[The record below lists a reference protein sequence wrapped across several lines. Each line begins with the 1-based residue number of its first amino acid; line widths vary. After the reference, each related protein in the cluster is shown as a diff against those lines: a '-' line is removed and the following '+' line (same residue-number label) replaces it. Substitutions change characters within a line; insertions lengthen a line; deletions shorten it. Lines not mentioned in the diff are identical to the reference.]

1 MAEQE
6 YLVKRSTLTG
16 VANAIRSK
24 AGITGTFPLSE
35 FASKIESISA
45 GAASVL
51 SGTFKPTSSAI
62 QTITHNL
69 GKTPSGILI
78 YYPMDNNMTM
88 TPSSG
93 LYFAFGNTN
102 TQFGALYT
110 HNAYDFMFGTNS
122 ITSSGAMT
130 SFIANA
136 NSTTFQVAVFRTAT
150 SAATYLISNKTY
162 HWYVW

>member
-6 YLVKRSTLTG
+6 YLVKGSTLTG

-24 AGITGTFPLSE
+24 AGITGTFPLNE

-45 GAASVL
+45 GTSVL

-78 YYPMDNNMTM
+78 YYPISATTTLSN
-88 TPSSG
+88 G
-93 LYFAFGNTN
+93 LYFAFGTTN
-102 TQFGALYT
+102 TQFGALYA
-110 HNAYDFMFGTNS
+110 NSNYGFMFGTNS
-122 ITSSGAMT
+122 ITSSGAAF

-136 NSTTFQVAVFRTAT
+136 NSTTFQVAVFRTDT
-150 SAATYLISNKTY
+150 SATAYLVSNKTY
-162 HWYVW
+162 YWYVW

>member
-6 YLVKRSTLTG
+6 YLVKGSTLTG

-24 AGITGTFPLSE
+24 AGITGTFPLNE

-45 GAASVL
+45 GASVL

-69 GKTPSGILI
+69 GKTPSGIII
-78 YYPMDNNMTM
+78 YYPMDNATM
-88 TPSSG
+88 TLSKG
-93 LYFAFGNTN
+93 LYFAFGTTN
-102 TQFGALYT
+102 TQFGAVYNNNKYGFT
-110 HNAYDFMFGTNS
+110 FGTNS

-150 SAATYLISNKTY
+150 SATIYLVPNETY

>member
-6 YLVKRSTLTG
+6 YLVKGSTLTG

-35 FASKIESISA
+35 FASKIEGISA
-45 GAASVL
+45 GGASVL

-78 YYPMDNNMTM
+78 YYPMDSMT
-88 TPSSG
+88 TTHSDG
-93 LYFAFGNTN
+93 LYFAFGTTN
-102 TQFGALYT
+102 TQFGAMY
-110 HNAYDFMFGTNS
+110 HNSKYGFAFGTNS
-122 ITSSGAMT
+122 ITSPGSMN
-130 SFIANA
+130 SYIANA
-136 NSTTFQVAVFRTAT
+136 NSTTFQVAAFRTAT
-150 SAATYLISNKTY
+150 SAASYLVSNETY

>member
-6 YLVKRSTLTG
+6 YLVKGSTLTG

-45 GAASVL
+45 GEASVL

-69 GKTPSGILI
+69 GKTPSGIII
-78 YYPMDNNMTM
+78 YYPMDNMTM
-88 TPSSG
+88 TPSNG
-93 LYFAFGNTN
+93 LYFAFGTTN
-102 TQFGALYT
+102 TQFGAVYNNKDVFL
-110 HNAYDFMFGTNS
+110 FGTNS

-136 NSTTFQVAVFRTAT
+136 NSTTFQVAVFRNAT
-150 SAATYLISNKTY
+150 SATTYLVPNMTY

>member
-6 YLVKRSTLTG
+6 YLVKGSTLTG

-24 AGITGTFPLSE
+24 AGITGTFPLNE

-45 GAASVL
+45 GTSVL
-51 SGTFKPTSSAI
+51 SGTFNPTSSEI

-78 YYPMDNNMTM
+78 YYPIDSATTTLSN
-88 TPSSG
+88 G

-102 TQFGALYT
+102 TQFGAIYNNLKYMFT
-110 HNAYDFMFGTNS
+110 FGTNS
-122 ITSSGAMT
+122 ITSSGAIT

-150 SAATYLISNKTY
+150 SATSYLVSNKTY
-162 HWYVW
+162 YWYVW

>member
-6 YLVKRSTLTG
+6 YLVKGSTLTG

-45 GAASVL
+45 GASVL

-78 YYPMDNNMTM
+78 YYPISAT
-88 TPSSG
+88 TIPSNG
-93 LYFAFGNTN
+93 LYFAFGTTN
-102 TQFGALYT
+102 TQFGAMSNNNKSGFT
-110 HNAYDFMFGTNS
+110 FGTNS
-122 ITSSGAMT
+122 ITSSGERT

-150 SAATYLISNKTY
+150 STSVYLVPNKTY
-162 HWYVW
+162 YWYVW

>member
-6 YLVKRSTLTG
+6 YLVKGSTLTG

-24 AGITGTFPLSE
+24 AGITGAFPLSE
-35 FASKIESISA
+35 FASKIESIST
-45 GAASVL
+45 GASVL

-78 YYPMDNNMTM
+78 YYPMDSMTM
-88 TPSSG
+88 TRPDG

-102 TQFGALYT
+102 TQFGAVYNNSKYGFT
-110 HNAYDFMFGTNS
+110 FGTNS
-122 ITSSGAMT
+122 ITSPGAMT

-150 SAATYLISNKTY
+150 SATIYLVSNKTY
-162 HWYVW
+162 YWYVW

>member
-6 YLVKRSTLTG
+6 YLVKGSTLTG

-24 AGITGTFPLSE
+24 VGITEAFPLSE

-45 GAASVL
+45 GGTSVL
-51 SGTFKPTSSAI
+51 SGTFKPTSSEI

-78 YYPMDNNMTM
+78 YYPMNSMTM
-88 TPSSG
+88 TPSNG

-102 TQFGALYT
+102 TQFGAIY
-110 HNAYDFMFGTNS
+110 NNSKYMFTFETNS
-122 ITSSGAMT
+122 ITSPGSMT

-136 NSTTFQVAVFRTAT
+136 NSTTFQVAVFHTAT
-150 SAATYLISNKTY
+150 SAISYLVSNETY

>member
-1 MAEQE
+1 MTEQE
-6 YLVKRSTLTG
+6 YLVKGSTLTG

-24 AGITGTFPLSE
+24 AGITEAFPLSE

-45 GAASVL
+45 GASVL

-78 YYPMDNNMTM
+78 YYPISATT
-88 TPSSG
+88 TPSNG
-93 LYFAFGNTN
+93 LYFAFGTTN
-102 TQFGALYT
+102 TQFGAMY
-110 HNAYDFMFGTNS
+110 NNKYGFMFGTNS

-150 SAATYLISNKTY
+150 SAATYLVPNETY

>member
-6 YLVKRSTLTG
+6 YLVKGSTLTG

-24 AGITGTFPLSE
+24 AGITEAFPLSE

-45 GAASVL
+45 GTSVL
-51 SGTFKPTSSAI
+51 SGTFKPTSSEI

-78 YYPMDNNMTM
+78 YYPISAME
-88 TPSSG
+88 TPSNG
-93 LYFAFGNTN
+93 LYFAFGTTN
-102 TQFGALYT
+102 TQFGAMYS
-110 HNAYDFMFGTNS
+110 NNNYGFMFGTNS
-122 ITSSGAMT
+122 ITSSGAVT

-136 NSTTFQVAVFRTAT
+136 DSTTFQVAVFRTAT
-150 SAATYLISNKTY
+150 SATFYLVSNETYY
-162 HWYVW
+162 WYVW

>member
-6 YLVKRSTLTG
+6 YLVKGSTLTG

-24 AGITGTFPLSE
+24 AGITEAFPLSE

-45 GAASVL
+45 GTSVL

-69 GKTPSGILI
+69 GKTPSGIII
-78 YYPMDNNMTM
+78 YYPISAT
-88 TPSSG
+88 TIPSNG
-93 LYFAFGNTN
+93 LYFAFGTTN
-102 TQFGALYT
+102 TQFGAVYNNKYGFT
-110 HNAYDFMFGTNS
+110 FGTNS
-122 ITSSGAMT
+122 ITSPGSMT

-150 SAATYLISNKTY
+150 SATIYLVPNKTY
-162 HWYVW
+162 YWYVW

>member
-6 YLVKRSTLTG
+6 YLVKGSTLTG

-24 AGITGTFPLSE
+24 AGITGTFPLNE

-45 GAASVL
+45 GASVL

-78 YYPMDNNMTM
+78 YYPMDSMTM
-88 TPSSG
+88 TLPDG
-93 LYFAFGNTN
+93 LYFAFGTTN
-102 TQFGALYT
+102 TQFGAVYNNNKYGFT
-110 HNAYDFMFGTNS
+110 FGTNS
-122 ITSSGAMT
+122 ITSPGAMT

-150 SAATYLISNKTY
+150 SATIYLVSNKTY
-162 HWYVW
+162 YWYVW

>member
-6 YLVKRSTLTG
+6 YLVNGSTLTG

-24 AGITGTFPLSE
+24 AGITEAFPLSE

-45 GAASVL
+45 GGASVL
-51 SGTFKPTSSAI
+51 SGTFKPTSSEI

-78 YYPMDNNMTM
+78 YYPMSSMT
-88 TPSSG
+88 TTHSNG
-93 LYFAFGNTN
+93 LYFAFGTTN
-102 TQFGALYT
+102 TQFGAMYANSNYAFT
-110 HNAYDFMFGTNS
+110 FGTNS

-150 SAATYLISNKTY
+150 SATSYLVSNKTY

>member
-6 YLVKRSTLTG
+6 YLVKGSTLTG
-16 VANAIRSK
+16 IANAIRSK
-24 AGITGTFPLSE
+24 AGITGTFPLNE

-45 GAASVL
+45 GASVL

-69 GKTPSGILI
+69 GKTPSGIII
-78 YYPMDNNMTM
+78 YYPMNSMTM
-88 TPSSG
+88 TPSNG

-102 TQFGALYT
+102 TQFGAVY
-110 HNAYDFMFGTNS
+110 NNNNYDFAFGTNS
-122 ITSSGAMT
+122 ITSSGTMT

-136 NSTTFQVAVFRTAT
+136 NSTTFQVAWFRTAT
-150 SAATYLISNKTY
+150 SATTYLVLNKTY

>member
-6 YLVKRSTLTG
+6 YLVKGSTLTG

-45 GAASVL
+45 GASVL

-69 GKTPSGILI
+69 GKTPSGIII
-78 YYPMDNNMTM
+78 YYPIDSLTM
-88 TPSSG
+88 TRPDG
-93 LYFAFGNTN
+93 LYFAFGTTN
-102 TQFGALYT
+102 TQFGAVYNNNKYEFL
-110 HNAYDFMFGTNS
+110 FGTNS
-122 ITSSGAMT
+122 ITSSGSVT

-150 SAATYLISNKTY
+150 SAVIYLIPNKTY

>member
-6 YLVKRSTLTG
+6 YLVKGNTLTG
-16 VANAIRSK
+16 IANAIRSK
-24 AGITGTFPLSE
+24 AGITEAFPLSE
-35 FASKIESISA
+35 FASKIENISA
-45 GAASVL
+45 GASVL

-78 YYPMDNNMTM
+78 YYPISETT
-88 TPSSG
+88 TPSKG
-93 LYFAFGNTN
+93 LYFAFGTTN
-102 TQFGALYT
+102 TQFGAMYT
-110 HNAYDFMFGTNS
+110 NSKYGFMFGTNS
-122 ITSSGAMT
+122 ITSSGAIT

-150 SAATYLISNKTY
+150 SATTYLVSNMTY

>member
-6 YLVKRSTLTG
+6 YLVKGSTLTG

-24 AGITGTFPLSE
+24 AGITEAFPLSE

-45 GAASVL
+45 GGASVL
-51 SGTFKPTSSAI
+51 SGTFKPTSSKI

-78 YYPMDNNMTM
+78 YYPISAME
-88 TPSSG
+88 TPSNG
-93 LYFAFGNTN
+93 LYFAFGTTN
-102 TQFGALYT
+102 TQFGAIYT
-110 HNAYDFMFGTNS
+110 NNNYGFMFGTNS
-122 ITSSGAMT
+122 ITSSGAVT

-136 NSTTFQVAVFRTAT
+136 DSTTFQVAVFRTAT
-150 SAATYLISNKTY
+150 SATFYLVSNETYY
-162 HWYVW
+162 WYVW

>member
-6 YLVKRSTLTG
+6 YLVKGSTLTG

-24 AGITGTFPLSE
+24 AGTTGTFPLSE

-45 GAASVL
+45 GASVL

-78 YYPMDNNMTM
+78 YYPISATT
-88 TPSSG
+88 TPSNG
-93 LYFAFGNTN
+93 LYFAFGTTN
-102 TQFGALYT
+102 TQFGATYT
-110 HNAYDFMFGTNS
+110 NSKYGFMFGTNS
-122 ITSSGAMT
+122 ITSSGAVT

-136 NSTTFQVAVFRTAT
+136 NSTTFQVAVFRTDT
-150 SAATYLISNKTY
+150 SATTYLVSNKTY
-162 HWYVW
+162 YWYVW

>member
-6 YLVKRSTLTG
+6 YLVKGSTLTG
-16 VANAIRSK
+16 IANAIRSK
-24 AGITGTFPLSE
+24 AGITEAFPLSE

-45 GAASVL
+45 GASVL
-51 SGTFKPTSSAI
+51 SGTFNPTSSAI

-78 YYPMDNNMTM
+78 YYPIDSATTTLSN
-88 TPSSG
+88 G

-102 TQFGALYT
+102 TQFGAIYKDLKYMFT
-110 HNAYDFMFGTNS
+110 FGTNS
-122 ITSSGAMT
+122 ITSSGAIT

-136 NSTTFQVAVFRTAT
+136 NSTTFQVAGFRTAT
-150 SAATYLISNKTY
+150 SATTYLVSNMTY

>member
-6 YLVKRSTLTG
+6 YLVKGSTLTG

-24 AGITGTFPLSE
+24 VGITEAFPLSE

-45 GAASVL
+45 GTSVL

-69 GKTPSGILI
+69 GKAPSGILI
-78 YYPMDNNMTM
+78 YYPISAT
-88 TPSSG
+88 TIPSDG
-93 LYFAFGNTN
+93 LYFAFGTAN
-102 TQFGALYT
+102 TQFGAMYI
-110 HNAYDFMFGTNS
+110 NSKCGFIFGTNS
-122 ITSSGAMT
+122 ITSSGAIN

-150 SAATYLISNKTY
+150 SATAYLVPNKTY

>member
-6 YLVKRSTLTG
+6 YLVKGSTLTG

-24 AGITGTFPLSE
+24 AGITEAFPLSE
-35 FASKIESISA
+35 FASKIQSISA
-45 GAASVL
+45 GGASVL

-78 YYPMDNNMTM
+78 YYPMDIMTM
-88 TPSSG
+88 TPSNG
-93 LYFAFGNTN
+93 LYFAFGTTN
-102 TQFGALYT
+102 TQFGAVYNKSKYGFT
-110 HNAYDFMFGTNS
+110 FGTNS

-150 SAATYLISNKTY
+150 SATIYLVPNETY

>member
-6 YLVKRSTLTG
+6 YLVKGSTLTG
-16 VANAIRSK
+16 IANAIRSK
-24 AGITGTFPLSE
+24 AGITGTFPLNE

-45 GAASVL
+45 GASVL

-78 YYPMDNNMTM
+78 YYPISAT
-88 TPSSG
+88 TIPSDG
-93 LYFAFGNTN
+93 LYFAFGTTN
-102 TQFGALYT
+102 TQFGAMYNNNKYGFL
-110 HNAYDFMFGTNS
+110 FGTNS
-122 ITSSGAMT
+122 ITSSGAMN
-130 SFIANA
+130 SYIANA

-150 SAATYLISNKTY
+150 SAKEYLVPNKTY

>member
-6 YLVKRSTLTG
+6 YLVKGSTLTG

-24 AGITGTFPLSE
+24 AGITEAFPLSE

-45 GAASVL
+45 GASVL
-51 SGTFKPTSSAI
+51 SGTFKPTSSKI

-78 YYPMDNNMTM
+78 YYPISTTATHPN
-88 TPSSG
+88 G
-93 LYFAFGNTN
+93 LYFAFGTTN
-102 TQFGALYT
+102 TQFGAMYS
-110 HNAYDFMFGTNS
+110 NNNYGFMFGTNS
-122 ITSSGAMT
+122 ITSSGAIS

-136 NSTTFQVAVFRTAT
+136 NSTTFQAAVFRTAT
-150 SAATYLISNKTY
+150 SATFYLVSNETY

>member
-6 YLVKRSTLTG
+6 YLVKGSTLTG
-16 VANAIRSK
+16 IANAIRSK
-24 AGITGTFPLSE
+24 AGITGTFPLNE

-45 GAASVL
+45 GASVL

-78 YYPMDNNMTM
+78 YYPISATT
-88 TPSSG
+88 TPSNG
-93 LYFAFGNTN
+93 LYFAFGTTN
-102 TQFGALYT
+102 TQFGAMYT
-110 HNAYDFMFGTNS
+110 NSKYGFMFGTNS
-122 ITSSGAMT
+122 ITSSGAMS

-150 SAATYLISNKTY
+150 SAITYLVSNMTY

>member
-6 YLVKRSTLTG
+6 YLVKGSTLTG
-16 VANAIRSK
+16 IANAIRSK
-24 AGITGTFPLSE
+24 AGITGTFPLNE

-45 GAASVL
+45 GASVL

-78 YYPMDNNMTM
+78 YYPISIT
-88 TPSSG
+88 TIPSNG
-93 LYFAFGNTN
+93 LYFAFGTTN
-102 TQFGALYT
+102 TQFGAVYKNNKYGFT
-110 HNAYDFMFGTNS
+110 FGTNS
-122 ITSSGAMT
+122 ITNSGERT

-136 NSTTFQVAVFRTAT
+136 NSTTFQVAVFNTAT
-150 SAATYLISNKTY
+150 SATIYLVSNMTY

>member
-6 YLVKRSTLTG
+6 YLVKGSTLTG

-24 AGITGTFPLSE
+24 AGMTGAFPLSE

-45 GAASVL
+45 GASVL
-51 SGTFKPTSSAI
+51 SGTFKPTSSKI

-78 YYPMDNNMTM
+78 YYPISTTATHPN
-88 TPSSG
+88 G
-93 LYFAFGNTN
+93 LYFAFGTTN
-102 TQFGALYT
+102 TQFGATYS
-110 HNAYDFMFGTNS
+110 NNNYAFMFGTNS

-150 SAATYLISNKTY
+150 SATFYLVSNETY

>member
-6 YLVKRSTLTG
+6 YLVKGSTLTG

-35 FASKIESISA
+35 FASKIQSISA
-45 GAASVL
+45 GASVL

-78 YYPMDNNMTM
+78 YYPIGAII
-88 TPSSG
+88 PSNG
-93 LYFAFGNTN
+93 LYFAFGTTN
-102 TQFGALYT
+102 TQFGAMYT
-110 HNAYDFMFGTNS
+110 KSKYGFTFGTNS
-122 ITSSGAMT
+122 IISSGTMT

-136 NSTTFQVAVFRTAT
+136 NPTTFQVAVFRTAT
-150 SAATYLISNKTY
+150 SATAYLVPNETY

>member
-6 YLVKRSTLTG
+6 YLVKGSTLTG

-24 AGITGTFPLSE
+24 IGITEAFPLSE

-45 GAASVL
+45 GGASVL

-78 YYPMDNNMTM
+78 YYPMDIMTM
-88 TPSSG
+88 TPSNG
-93 LYFAFGNTN
+93 LYFAFGTTN
-102 TQFGALYT
+102 TQFGAIYT
-110 HNAYDFMFGTNS
+110 NSKYGFTFGTNS
-122 ITSSGAMT
+122 ITSSGAMN

-136 NSTTFQVAVFRTAT
+136 NSTTFQVAAFRTAT
-150 SAATYLISNKTY
+150 SAIAYLVSNMTY

>member
-6 YLVKRSTLTG
+6 YLVKGSTLTG

-24 AGITGTFPLSE
+24 AGITGTFTLSE

-45 GAASVL
+45 GGASVL

-69 GKTPSGILI
+69 GKIPSGILI
-78 YYPMDNNMTM
+78 YYPMDIMTM
-88 TPSSG
+88 TPSDG

-102 TQFGALYT
+102 TQFGAVYNNNKYGFT
-110 HNAYDFMFGTNS
+110 FGTNS
-122 ITSSGAMT
+122 ITSPGSIT

-150 SAATYLISNKTY
+150 SATTYLVSNMTY

>member
-6 YLVKRSTLTG
+6 YLVKGSTLTG

-24 AGITGTFPLSE
+24 AGITGAFPLSE

-45 GAASVL
+45 GTSVL

-78 YYPMDNNMTM
+78 YYPISAT
-88 TPSSG
+88 TIPSDG
-93 LYFAFGNTN
+93 LYFAFGTTN
-102 TQFGALYT
+102 TQFGAVYNNKYGFT
-110 HNAYDFMFGTNS
+110 FGTNS
-122 ITSSGAMT
+122 ITSSGSMT

-150 SAATYLISNKTY
+150 SATIYLVSNKTY
-162 HWYVW
+162 YWYVW

>member
-6 YLVKRSTLTG
+6 YLVKGSTLTG

-24 AGITGTFPLSE
+24 AGITGTFPLNE

-45 GAASVL
+45 GASVL
-51 SGTFKPTSSAI
+51 SGTFKPTSSEI

-78 YYPMDNNMTM
+78 YYPISATT
-88 TPSSG
+88 TPSNG
-93 LYFAFGNTN
+93 LYFAFGTTN
-102 TQFGALYT
+102 TQFGAMYT
-110 HNAYDFMFGTNS
+110 NSKYGFMFGTNS
-122 ITSSGAMT
+122 ITSSGAMN

-136 NSTTFQVAVFRTAT
+136 NSTTFQVAGFRTAT
-150 SAATYLISNKTY
+150 SATTYLVPNKTY
-162 HWYVW
+162 YWYVW

>member
-6 YLVKRSTLTG
+6 YLVKESTLTG

-24 AGITGTFPLSE
+24 AGITEAFPLSE

-45 GAASVL
+45 GASVL
-51 SGTFKPTSSAI
+51 SGTFKPTSSEI

-78 YYPMDNNMTM
+78 YYPISTM
-88 TPSSG
+88 ETHPNG
-93 LYFAFGNTN
+93 LYFAFGTTN
-102 TQFGALYT
+102 TQFGAMYT
-110 HNAYDFMFGTNS
+110 NSKYGFTFGTNS

-136 NSTTFQVAVFRTAT
+136 DSTTFQVAVFRTAT
-150 SAATYLISNKTY
+150 SATSYLVSNKTY

>member
-1 MAEQE
+1 MAEQQ
-6 YLVKRSTLTG
+6 YLVKGSTLTG

-24 AGITGTFPLSE
+24 AGITEAFPLSE

-45 GAASVL
+45 GASVL

-78 YYPMDNNMTM
+78 YYPISATT
-88 TPSSG
+88 TPSNG
-93 LYFAFGNTN
+93 LYFAFGTTN
-102 TQFGALYT
+102 TQFGAVYNNNKYGFT
-110 HNAYDFMFGTNS
+110 FGTNS
-122 ITSSGAMT
+122 ITSSGAIN

-136 NSTTFQVAVFRTAT
+136 NSTTFQVAAFRTAT
-150 SAATYLISNKTY
+150 SAASYLVSNETY

>member
-6 YLVKRSTLTG
+6 YLVKGSTLTG

-45 GAASVL
+45 GASVL

-78 YYPMDNNMTM
+78 YYPISAIT
-88 TPSSG
+88 TPSNG
-93 LYFAFGNTN
+93 LYFAFGTTN
-102 TQFGALYT
+102 TQFGAMYNNNT
-110 HNAYDFMFGTNS
+110 YGFMFGTDS
-122 ITSSGAMT
+122 ITSSGTMT

-150 SAATYLISNKTY
+150 SATIYLVPNKTY
-162 HWYVW
+162 YWYVW